1 MFFFSFFFFITLYV
15 LSCFLLCI
23 WIGHFP
29 MHSTRSRLREIISTM
44 NKKSMKMAFILQ
56 RKPEVFGTCPLF
68 FKNKCGLLSAATSYG
83 RQRIRKSGQKMK
95 RSVSFRFDR
104 VMIFFLS
111 ISLFSSNVD
120 KLWTFFLCLKT
131 ERDHMFHMF
140 RPGLAAKSLVI
151 DAFVRIHL
159 DL

>member
-1 MFFFSFFFFITLYV
+1 
-15 LSCFLLCI
+15 
-23 WIGHFP
+23 
-29 MHSTRSRLREIISTM
+29 
-44 NKKSMKMAFILQ
+44 MAFILQ

-68 FKNKCGLLSAATSYG
+68 FKNKYGLLSEATSYG

-95 RSVSFRFDR
+95 RPVSFRFDR
-104 VMIFFLS
+104 VMIFFYQFHS
-111 ISLFSSNVD
+111 FHQTWISFERFSYA
-120 KLWTFFLCLKT
+120 LKT

-151 DAFVRIHL
+151 DAFVTIHL